1 MQIKN
6 TNKNGYDIPV
16 YVFKNVNNDKTYYR
30 KEKKK
35 KNMEGNYINGYMT
48 AVFNKDVE
56 LDNKTKIILKNA
68 ILDFYIKEK
77 NTIPFIRVFD
87 FEIYNEDGQFVTLD
101 EDEGLPF

>member
-6 TNKNGYDIPV
+6 TNKNGDNIPV
-16 YVFKNVNNDKTYYR
+16 YVFKNVSNDKTYYR
-30 KEKKK
+30 IGLSK

-56 LDNKTKIILKNA
+56 LDNKAKIILKNA

-77 NTIPFIRVFD
+77 QTIPYIRVFD
-87 FEIYNEDGQFVTLD
+87 YELYGDNEGEFVTISD
-101 EDEGLPF
+101 EELLF

>member
-1 MQIKN
+1 MKRVNTTKEDSNIQIKVIK
-6 TNKNGYDIPV
+6 NKN
-16 YVFKNVNNDKTYYR
+16 NDRTYYR
-30 KEKKK
+30 IGLSK

-77 NTIPFIRVFD
+77 NTIPYIRVFD

>member
-30 KEKKK
+30 IGLRK

-77 NTIPFIRVFD
+77 QTIPYIRVFD
-87 FEIYNEDGQFVTLD
+87 YELYGDNEGEFVTISD
-101 EDEGLPF
+101 EELLF

>member
-6 TNKNGYDIPV
+6 TNKNGDNIPV
-16 YVFKNVNNDKTYYR
+16 YVFKNVNNDRTYYR
-30 KEKKK
+30 IGLSK

-68 ILDFYIKEK
+68 ILDFYIKDK
-77 NTIPFIRVFD
+77 QTIPYIRVFD
-87 FEIYNEDGQFVTLD
+87 YELYGDNEGEFVTISD
-101 EDEGLPF
+101 EELLF

>member
-6 TNKNGYDIPV
+6 TNKNGDNIPV
-16 YVFKNVNNDKTYYR
+16 YVFKNVNNDRTYYR
-30 KEKKK
+30 IGLSK

-56 LDNKTKIILKNA
+56 LDNKAKIILKNA

-77 NTIPFIRVFD
+77 QTIPYIRVFD
-87 FEIYNEDGQFVTLD
+87 YELYGDNEGEFVTISD
-101 EDEGLPF
+101 EELLF